1 MAYITVVS
9 GGSQPVF
16 ATDVLNGNLAQSAN
30 LANATVTNFQ
40 GPKLDFYGLTANAA
54 LTGNIGG
61 PATAANGFIANTLQ
75 AIQQTSTV
83 AMYQVNPTANTV
95 LNIAVFPTGGYAN
108 AATFLAYA
116 QEANSAIGWA
126 SATGIATFTTWPTP
140 A

>member
-16 ATDVLNGNLAQSAN
+16 ATDVLNGNPAQSAN

-95 LNIAVFPTGGYAN
+95 LNIATFPTAGFAN
-108 AATFLAYA
+108 TATLLATAQAA
-116 QEANSAIGWA
+116 NGAIGWA
-126 SATGIATFTTWPTP
+126 SATGYATFTTWPTP

>member
-16 ATDVLNGNLAQSAN
+16 ATDVLDGNLAQSAN

-83 AMYQVNPTANTV
+83 AMYQINPVANTV
-95 LNIAVFPTGGYAN
+95 LNIATFPTAGFAN
-108 AATFLAYA
+108 TAVLLATA
-116 QEANSAIGWA
+116 QEANGAIGWA
-126 SATGIATFTTWPTP
+126 SASYVATFTTWPTP
-140 A
+140 

>member
-16 ATDVLNGNLAQSAN
+16 ATDVLNGSIAQSAN

-40 GPKLDFYGLTANAA
+40 GPKLDFYALTANAA

-83 AMYQVNPTANTV
+83 AMYQINPAANTV
-95 LNIAVFPTGGYAN
+95 LNIATFPTGGYAN
-108 AATFLAYA
+108 SATLLSTAQAA
-116 QEANSAIGWA
+116 NGAIGWA
-126 SATGIATFTTWPTP
+126 SAAYAATFTTWPTP

>member
-16 ATDVLNGNLAQSAN
+16 ATDVLNGSLAQSAN

-40 GPKLDFYGLTANAA
+40 GPKLDFYALTANAA

-75 AIQQTSTV
+75 AVQQTSTV
-83 AMYQVNPTANTV
+83 AMYQVTPGANTV
-95 LNIAVFPTGGYAN
+95 LNIATFPTGGYAN
-108 AATFLAYA
+108 AATLLSTA
-116 QEANSAIGWA
+116 QAANGAIGWS
-126 SATGIATFTTWPTP
+126 SAAYGATFTTWPTP
-140 A
+140 T

>member
-16 ATDVLNGNLAQSAN
+16 ATDVLNPVAVGT
-30 LANATVTNFQ
+30 ATAATPVNFQ
-40 GPKLDFYGLTANAA
+40 GPKLDFFSLTANSSLAVSGAGNAA
-54 LTGNIGG
+54 GYVSNV
-61 PATAANGFIANTLQ
+61 LQ

-95 LNIAVFPTGGYAN
+95 LNIATFPTAGFAN
-108 AATFLAYA
+108 TATLLATAQAA
-116 QEANSAIGWA
+116 NGAIGWA
-126 SATGIATFTTWPTP
+126 SATGYATFTTWPTP

>member
-16 ATDVLNGNLAQSAN
+16 ATDVLNGNPAQSAN

-40 GPKLDFYGLTANAA
+40 GPKLDFFTLTANAA

-75 AIQQTSTV
+75 AIQNITTV
-83 AMYQVNPTANTV
+83 AMYQVNPAANTV
-95 LNIAVFPTGGYAN
+95 LNIATYPTAAANTAVLLGYAQ
-108 AATFLAYA
+108 AA
-116 QEANSAIGWA
+116 NGAIGWG
-126 SATGIATFTTWPTP
+126 SAGYAATFTTWPTP

>member
-16 ATDVLNGNLAQSAN
+16 ATDVLNGNPAQSAN

-40 GPKLDFYGLTANAA
+40 GPKLDFYALTANAA

-83 AMYQVNPTANTV
+83 AMYQVNPAANTV
-95 LNIAVFPTGGYAN
+95 LNL
-108 AATFLAYA
+108 ATFPCGAGNTATVLAQA
-116 QEANSAIGWA
+116 RAANGAIGWSSA
-126 SATGIATFTTWPTP
+126 SYAATFTTWPTP

>member
-1 MAYITVVS
+1 MAFITVVS
-9 GGSQPVF
+9 GSAQPVF
-16 ATDVLNGNLAQSAN
+16 ATDVLNGNPAQSAN

-61 PATAANGFIANTLQ
+61 PATAVNGFISNTLQ

-95 LNIAVFPTGGYAN
+95 LNIATFPTGGYAN
-108 AATFLAYA
+108 AATFLSYA
-116 QEANSAIGWA
+116 QQANGAIGWA
-126 SATGIATFTTWPTP
+126 SATGVATFTTWPTP

>member
-9 GGSQPVF
+9 GSAQPVF
-16 ATDVLNGNLAQSAN
+16 ATDVLNGSVAASAN

-61 PATAANGFIANTLQ
+61 PATAANGFISNTLQ

-83 AMYQVNPTANTV
+83 AMYQVNPIANTV
-95 LNIAVFPTGGYAN
+95 LNIATFPVGGYAN
-108 AATFLAYA
+108 AATLLATA
-116 QEANSAIGWA
+116 QAANGAIGWA
-126 SATGIATFTTWPTP
+126 SVTGYATFTTWPTP

>member
-9 GGSQPVF
+9 GSAQPVF
-16 ATDVLNGNLAQSAN
+16 ATDVLNGSIAQSAN

-61 PATAANGFIANTLQ
+61 PATAVNGFISNTLQ

-83 AMYQVNPTANTV
+83 AMYQINPIANTV
-95 LNIAVFPTGGYAN
+95 LNIATFPTGGYAN
-108 AATFLAYA
+108 AATLLATA
-116 QEANSAIGWA
+116 QAANGAIGWA
-126 SATGIATFTTWPTP
+126 SVTGYATFTTWPTP

>member
-16 ATDVLNGNLAQSAN
+16 ATDVLNGSIAQSAN
-30 LANATVTNFQ
+30 LAAQAVTNFA
-40 GPKLDFYGLTANAA
+40 GPKLDFYGITANAA

-75 AIQQTSTV
+75 AIQQVSTV
-83 AMYQVNPTANTV
+83 AMYQVNPAANTV
-95 LNIAVFPTGGYAN
+95 LNIATFPVGGFAN
-108 AATFLAYA
+108 TATLLATA
-116 QEANSAIGWA
+116 QGANGAIGWS
-126 SATGIATFTTWPTP
+126 SAGYAATFTTPTP

>member
-16 ATDVLNGNLAQSAN
+16 ATDVLNGNPAQSAN

-40 GPKLDFYGLTANAA
+40 GPKLDFFALTANAA

-61 PATAANGFIANTLQ
+61 PATAANGYIANTLQ
-75 AIQQTSTV
+75 AIQQTTTV
-83 AMYQVNPTANTV
+83 AMYQVNPAANTV
-95 LNIAVFPTGGYAN
+95 LNLAVYPTGAAN
-108 AATFLAYA
+108 TATLLATAQAA
-116 QEANSAIGWA
+116 NGAIGWA
-126 SATGIATFTTWPTP
+126 SASYAATFTTWPTP